1 MQPVRVSEF
10 TVKSTGIKDLSVQG
24 RAVRNMPYQ
33 EIAAKTYKNSKDQ
46 VLNVS
51 LEKAGPIEV
60 IQLVRRTQDKAYKQT
75 KTRTN
80 KRQTTHAPLNDRRI

>member
-1 MQPVRVSEF
+1 MRVAEF
-10 TVKSTGIKDLSVQG
+10 TVKSSGIKDLSVQG

-33 EIAAKTYKNSKDQ
+33 EIAKKNYKNSKDQ

-60 IQLVRRTQDKAYKQT
+60 IQLVRRTQNKTYKQT
-75 KTRTN
+75 
-80 KRQTTHAPLNDRRI
+80 NDKQHTLH